1 MKERVFV
8 TVVGPSKQNPG
19 KMKVTLGDK
28 VLLRKEPT
36 NEYDSHAIHVFT
48 EEGESVGYVGN
59 NEPLTVAPGTL
70 SATKVYGMFEK
81 EIWGSVVNIVEVV
94 YKNGKPSKAFVVEL
108 LKENQEEAKSQNK
121 EQKLIFKLVG
131 SKTMYPNKFRLVEEV
146 KSGNTP
152 LVKLFIKEDKIVA
165 EFEKALCGYI
175 DNKKAEGLSDYE
187 DIFSAVNSGENGE
200 KIAKITKVVGTSLIG
215 EVTVNREEL
224 ERVQNQKTL
233 QEVLENIMKNG
244 IATESEIE
252 ERMEYLK
259 ACGVTE
265 KQILGVF
272 RSYKAYDDETAKR
285 IPEKPKTLYQ
295 DGSGIVK
302 RAIAYINMRR
312 NLLFEGD
319 RGVGKN
325 VLIETLAWLYKR
337 PLYEFSL
344 NSQHDNNSLLGGK
357 TIETDESGR
366 TVMGFDKESIVEA
379 AEVGGILVLD
389 EFNTA
394 LSHVMSLLNSL
405 LDDRRRLQVPGYKL
419 VQADENFVA
428 IATQNKDYQGTFE
441 NNEATI
447 DRFVPIIFPKLEK
460 LADVLMAK
468 IPDISYDV
476 IETCEKLF
484 KGIRKCVEDGE
495 ISERAIT
502 VRGFIDACLAVQ
514 MDIPLK
520 EALIDNIA
528 NRSSDLDDRK
538 TIQNMI
544 EAILG

>member
-1 MKERVFV
+1 MKGEVLV
-8 TVVGPSKQNPG
+8 TVVGPTKNNPG
-19 KMKVTLGDK
+19 KLKVTLGDR
-28 VLLRKEPT
+28 VLLKKEPT

-48 EEGESVGYVGN
+48 ENGESVGYVGN
-59 NEPLTVAPGTL
+59 NEKLTVAPGTL
-70 SATKVYGMFEK
+70 SATKVYGMFGDEAY
-81 EIWGSVVNIVEVV
+81 GFVVDSVEVL
-94 YKNGKPSKAFVVEL
+94 YKNGKPSRAFVVAL
-108 LKENQEEAKSQNK
+108 VENQEVQNK
-121 EQKLIFKLVG
+121 NTEQKLTFKLVG
-131 SKTMYPNKFRLVEEV
+131 SKTMYPNKFRLAEEI

-152 LVKLFIKEDKIVA
+152 LVKLFVQGDKIVA
-165 EFEKALCGYI
+165 EFEGALCGYV

-187 DIFSAVNSGENGE
+187 DILSAVNSGNE
-200 KIAKITKVVGTSLIG
+200 KIAKITKVVGTSFIG
-215 EVTVNREEL
+215 EIYVNKAEL
-224 ERVQNQKTL
+224 ERVQNQKCL
-233 QEVLENIMKNG
+233 QEVVEDIIKKGL
-244 IATESEIE
+244 ATEEEIQ

-259 ACGVTE
+259 ACGVTD

-272 RSYKAYDDETAKR
+272 RSYKSYDAEVAKR
-285 IPEKPKTLYQ
+285 IPAKPKTLYR

-302 RAIAYINMRR
+302 RVIAYINMRR

-325 VLIETLAWLYKR
+325 VLIETLAWIYKR

-394 LSHVMSLLNSL
+394 LSHVMSLLNAL

-419 VQADENFVA
+419 VEADENFVA
-428 IATQNKDYQGTFE
+428 IATQNRDYQGTFE

-447 DRFVPIIFPKLEK
+447 DRFVPIIFPKLEN

-468 IPDISYDV
+468 VPVSYNV

-544 EAILG
+544 EDILG